1 MDKTVLVIEDENM
14 LRENLVSLLTH
25 EGFLAVGAANGIEG
39 LEQAKCLMPQLI
51 LCDVMMPVLDG
62 YGVLQALRQ
71 DPQMAMIP
79 FIFLSGQVDRDQI
92 RQGMNLG
99 ADDYLAKPL
108 VKAELIQAIH
118 SRLKKQQ
125 IVQQAQS
132 QQLLQQSSQWLPVQS
147 VPIGADAI
155 AVASFNAIDFKEW
168 APAPPLGAIEP
179 SWPSRSVSIKPWD
192 AMLPSAPKDLLT
204 GLPNRQA
211 FLQML
216 KGLLERA
223 QQYEQMIV
231 LFSLNVR
238 RFGSINTAFGYG
250 VGDELLRQLADRLAT
265 TVASHGLVGRSN
277 GDEFLVVLDELFWEE
292 DAQNWAGMIHQ
303 ACIQPFQVAGREILI
318 HVSLGGAC
326 GQSGQV
332 LPEQLLL
339 QADMA
344 RLVCEEQGQLPYV
357 FHDPPSA
364 EWALEQRLL
373 ETELNRAILQDEF
386 QVYYQP
392 QITLHPESVG
402 TGSVGTGS
410 VGAEAVGAGAV
421 TGVEALLR
429 WRHPCRGMVAPDRFI
444 AIAEA
449 SGLIVPIGEWVL
461 RTACAQVKRWQALS
475 PQPLKLS
482 VNLAMQQLRQENF
495 VEQVTRILQVT
506 DLHPCQLTLEL
517 TETTLM
523 ADMQTAIQTLSAL
536 RQLGVRIAID
546 DFGKGYSSLHY
557 LSQLPIDIL
566 KIDQSFVQRI
576 LVDHNASAIITAI
589 LTMAHELNLTTV
601 AEGVE
606 TLEQARFL
614 RAHGCQTLQ
623 GHLYS
628 PALPAVE
635 LEHSLQSVVDRPVG
649 QILGP

>member
-1 MDKTVLVIEDENM
+1 MVKTVLVIEDEDM

-25 EGFLAVGAANGIEG
+25 EGFLAVGAADGIAG
-39 LEQAKCLMPQLI
+39 LAQAKCLMPQLI

-79 FIFLSGQVDRDQI
+79 FIFLTGQVEHYQI

-125 IVQQAQS
+125 IAQSAQVQQS
-132 QQLLQQSSQWLPVQS
+132 LQQSSPWLPVQP
-147 VPIGADAI
+147 VPIGIEPDSIPPI
-155 AVASFNAIDFKEW
+155 AAAGFNPIDFKEW
-168 APAPPLGAIEP
+168 APAPPPMAMNAVWQG
-179 SWPSRSVSIKPWD
+179 RSVPAKPWD
-192 AMLPSAPKDLLT
+192 AMLLSAPKDLLT
-204 GLPNRQA
+204 GLPNRQS

-216 KGLLERA
+216 KGLLQRA
-223 QQYEQMIV
+223 QQYEQVIV

-250 VGDELLRQLADRLAT
+250 VGDQLLRQLADRLAA
-265 TVASHGLVGRSN
+265 TVASQGLVGRSN
-277 GDEFLVVLDELFWEE
+277 GDEFLVVLDGLFWEE
-292 DAQNWAGMIHQ
+292 DAQNWAGMICQ
-303 ACIQPFQVAGREILI
+303 ACIQPFQVEGREILI
-318 HVSLGGAC
+318 HISLGGSC
-326 GQSGQV
+326 CQSGAV

-364 EWALEQRLL
+364 ELALEQRLL

-392 QITLHPESVG
+392 QITLPD
-402 TGSVGTGS
+402 
-410 VGAEAVGAGAV
+410 GAV

-429 WRHPCRGMVAPDRFI
+429 WRHPYRGMVAPDRFI

-449 SGLIVPIGEWVL
+449 LGLIVPIGEWVL

-482 VNLAMQQLRQENF
+482 VNLSMRQLRQENL

-523 ADMQTAIQTLSAL
+523 ADMNTAIQTLSEL

-576 LVDHNASAIITAI
+576 PLDSHAAAIITAI

-614 RAHGCQTLQ
+614 RAQGCQTLQ

-635 LEHSLQSVVDRPVG
+635 LERLLQSSTDRPLR
-649 QILGP
+649 QNLGL